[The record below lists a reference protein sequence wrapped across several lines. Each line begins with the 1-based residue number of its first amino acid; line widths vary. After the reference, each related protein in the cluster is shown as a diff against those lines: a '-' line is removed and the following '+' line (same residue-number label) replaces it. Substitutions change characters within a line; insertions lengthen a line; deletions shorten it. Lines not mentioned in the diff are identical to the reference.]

1 MFALGFRP
9 FYLAASVFA
18 TLSMLVWIASYAGLA
33 HVAGGRNFLWH
44 AHEMLYGYVIA
55 VVAGFLLTA
64 VRNWTTRPTPTGTM
78 LALLVALWIAG
89 RVMAA
94 SPFTTASAL
103 VNAAFPLAIAVAIAI
118 PLAASRNTRNYFF
131 VALLA
136 GFACAILAFHL
147 ASAGGAD
154 WPPRAGLQA
163 GLDIVLFI
171 MAVVAGRVVP
181 MFTNNGIPGLA
192 AKRNA
197 WVEKFALGSLL
208 ALLAADALQA
218 GDSLVA
224 ALCAIAALAHAAR
237 VFLWQPWRTAGV
249 PLVWILH
256 AAYAWIVVHLAMRAL
271 ALAGIGSVSLA
282 THALTIGA
290 IGGLTLGMMT
300 RTSRGHT
307 GLPLKADRVDT
318 ACYVLVMLAAVV
330 RVFGGLVAAP
340 HYTATVV
347 ASGLLWSA
355 AFALFAVR
363 YAPILSR
370 SRADGKPG

>member
-1 MFALGFRP
+1 
-9 FYLAASVFA
+9 
-18 TLSMLVWIASYAGLA
+18 
-33 HVAGGRNFLWH
+33 
-44 AHEMLYGYVIA
+44 
-55 VVAGFLLTA
+55 
-64 VRNWTTRPTPTGTM
+64 
-78 LALLVALWIAG
+78 
-89 RVMAA
+89 
-94 SPFTTASAL
+94 
-103 VNAAFPLAIAVAIAI
+103 
-118 PLAASRNTRNYFF
+118 
-131 VALLA
+131 
-136 GFACAILAFHL
+136 
-147 ASAGGAD
+147 
-154 WPPRAGLQA
+154 
-163 GLDIVLFI
+163 

-197 WVEKFALGSLL
+197 WVEKLALGSLL

-218 GDSLVA
+218 GDALVA

-271 ALAGIGSVSLA
+271 ALAGIGGVSLA

-307 GLPLKADRVDT
+307 GLPLKADRFDT

-330 RVFGGLVAAP
+330 RVFGGLVAVP

-355 AFALFAVR
+355 AFALFAIR